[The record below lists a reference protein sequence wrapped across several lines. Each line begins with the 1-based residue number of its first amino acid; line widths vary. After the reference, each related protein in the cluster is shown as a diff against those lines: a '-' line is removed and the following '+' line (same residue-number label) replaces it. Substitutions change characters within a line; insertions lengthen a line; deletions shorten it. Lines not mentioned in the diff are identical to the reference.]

1 MTVRDTAKDRA
12 KDTGR
17 NNVRNTAADP
27 KAATPGPR
35 AAGLKVLF
43 LGGAGMIGSAAAAE
57 AAAGGAE
64 VTVVTR
70 NEPARPVAEGVRSLR
85 ADVRDTEALRAVL
98 GREDFDAVVNWV
110 GFTPDDVR
118 GHPELFDGRTGQY
131 VFISTCSVFGRPVPH
146 LPVTESSPRRQPVF
160 GYARDKIGCE
170 LLLEDAHRTAGF
182 PVTIVRPF
190 HTYDRTVIPVLA
202 GWTAIERMRT
212 GRPVV
217 VHGDGTSLWSLTH
230 ADDFARAFVPLLGND
245 HAVGES
251 VNVVSGDILTW
262 DQIHLTLGAAAGVRR
277 PVLRHR
283 SSESIAVH
291 VPGWDEVLEHD
302 FRHSML
308 FDTSKLRALVPGWA
322 PRVSFA
328 QGAREALAHHD
339 AHPAL
344 RRVDGDLDRAFDAL
358 LEG

>member
-1 MTVRDTAKDRA
+1 MTPTTTARPTGGRA
-12 KDTGR
+12 SGT
-17 NNVRNTAADP
+17 
-27 KAATPGPR
+27 
-35 AAGLKVLF
+35 KVLF

-57 AAAGGAE
+57 AAARGAD

-70 NEPARPVAEGVRSLR
+70 SAPARPVADGVRALR
-85 ADVRDTEALRAVL
+85 ADVRDIEALRAVL
-98 GREDFDAVVNWV
+98 GDEEFDAVVNWV

-118 GHPELFDGRTGQY
+118 GHPEFFRGRTGQY
-131 VFISTCSVFGRPVPH
+131 VFISTCSVFGRPVPQ
-146 LPVTESSPRRQPVF
+146 LPITESSPRRQPEF
-160 GYARDKIGCE
+160 GYARDKIACE
-170 LLLEDAHRTAGF
+170 LLLEDAHRTDGF

-202 GWTAIERMRT
+202 GWTAIERMRA

-230 ADDFARAFVPLLGND
+230 ADDFARAFVPLLGHG

-262 DQIHLTLGAAAGVRR
+262 DQIHLTLAEAAGVRE
-277 PVLRHR
+277 PLLRHR

-291 VPGWDEVLEHD
+291 VPGWGDVLEHD

-308 FDTSKLRALVPGWA
+308 FDTSKLRALVPGFA

-339 AHPAL
+339 AHPEL
-344 RRVDGDLDRAFDAL
+344 RKADDGLGRAFDAL
-358 LEG
+358 LEV

>member
-1 MTVRDTAKDRA
+1 M
-12 KDTGR
+12 
-17 NNVRNTAADP
+17 TAA
-27 KAATPGPR
+27 KRAGGTAPGT
-35 AAGLKVLF
+35 KVLF

-57 AAAGGAE
+57 AAARGAD

-70 NEPARPVAEGVRSLR
+70 SEPARPVAEGVRALR

-98 GREDFDAVVNWV
+98 GREEFDAVVNWV
-110 GFTPDDVR
+110 GFTPDDIR
-118 GHPELFDGRTGQY
+118 GHPELFRGRTGQY
-131 VFISTCSVFGRPVPH
+131 VFISTCSVFGRPVPQ
-146 LPVTESSPRRQPVF
+146 LPITESSPRRQPVF
-160 GYARDKIGCE
+160 GYARDKIACE
-170 LLLEDAHRTAGF
+170 LLLEDAHRTDGF

-202 GWTAIERMRT
+202 GWTAIERMRA

-230 ADDFARAFVPLLGND
+230 ADDFARAFVPLLGHG

-262 DQIHLTLGAAAGVRR
+262 DQIHLTLAEAAGVRE

-291 VPGWDEVLEHD
+291 VPGWGDVLEHD
-302 FRHSML
+302 FRHTML
-308 FDTSKLRALVPGWA
+308 FDTSKLRALVPGFA
-322 PRVSFA
+322 PEVSFA

-339 AHPAL
+339 AHPEL
-344 RRVDGDLDRAFDAL
+344 RKADEGLSRAFDAL
-358 LEG
+358 LGDG